1 MQHGRAD
8 AAVAGKVS
16 AKTEATADCCASPSL
31 ISVDQALSHI
41 LDSASPVEQTELI
54 NIENASGRV
63 LAEALKST
71 INVPGYDNSAMD
83 GYAVHSAECTVPG
96 VSLKISQRIPAG
108 QTGVKLEAG
117 TAARIFTGAPVPEGA
132 DAVVMQELC
141 QQQGDVVTVNK
152 AVKAGDNIRRA
163 GEDIEKDSVILKAG
177 TRIRPQEQ
185 GLIASIGQAKVT
197 VKRKLKVAT
206 FFTGDELVEP
216 GNELAQGQI
225 YNSNRYTLN
234 GLLQSAGCEVTD
246 FGIVPDTLDAT
257 LDVLKRAA
265 ADADL
270 VLTSGGVSVGEEDY
284 VRIALEQLGELS
296 MWRINMKPGKP
307 VAFGKVDNALFMG
320 LPGNPVSVFVT
331 FIIFAR
337 PLIVKMQGAEKYLS
351 NQLSIRSGFEWKG
364 MKRQEYLRVR
374 IRHDESGAFAELFPH
389 QGSGVLSSASWA
401 DGLAIV
407 EPGNDVYVGDVLKY
421 IPFTGLY

>member
-1 MQHGRAD
+1 MSLEIDVTQ
-8 AAVAGKVS
+8 
-16 AKTEATADCCASPSL
+16 DCCSSPGL
-31 ISVDQALSHI
+31 IAVDEAIGRI
-41 LDSASPVEQTELI
+41 LGAGTAVEQTEVMDLG
-54 NIENASGRV
+54 NILGRV
-63 LAEALKST
+63 LAEDVIST

-83 GYAVHSAECTVPG
+83 GYAVRSIECTEPG
-96 VSLKISQRIPAG
+96 VSLTVSQRIPAG
-108 QTGVKLEAG
+108 QTGIKLEAG
-117 TAARIFTGAPVPEGA
+117 TAARIFTGAPVPAGA

-141 QQQGDVVTVNK
+141 QQQGDVVTVNT
-152 AVKAGDNIRRA
+152 AVKAGDNVRRA
-163 GEDIEKDSVILKAG
+163 GEDIEKGSVILKAG

-185 GLIASIGQAKVT
+185 GLMASIGQARVT

-216 GNELAQGQI
+216 GNELARGQI

-374 IRHDESGAFAELFPH
+374 VRQDESGACAEIYPH
-389 QGSGVLSSASWA
+389 QGSGVLSSTSWA
-401 DGLAIV
+401 DGLVVV
-407 EPGNDVYVGDVLKY
+407 EPGKAINAGDVLQY
-421 IPFTGLY
+421 IPFQDLC

>member
-1 MQHGRAD
+1 M
-8 AAVAGKVS
+8 
-16 AKTEATADCCASPSL
+16 
-31 ISVDQALSHI
+31 
-41 LDSASPVEQTELI
+41 
-54 NIENASGRV
+54 
-63 LAEALKST
+63 
-71 INVPGYDNSAMD
+71 
-83 GYAVHSAECTVPG
+83 
-96 VSLKISQRIPAG
+96 
-108 QTGVKLEAG
+108 
-117 TAARIFTGAPVPEGA
+117 
-132 DAVVMQELC
+132 
-141 QQQGDVVTVNK
+141 
-152 AVKAGDNIRRA
+152 
-163 GEDIEKDSVILKAG
+163 
-177 TRIRPQEQ
+177 
-185 GLIASIGQAKVT
+185 ASIGQARVT
-197 VKRKLKVAT
+197 VKRRLKVAT

-216 GNELAQGQI
+216 GNELARGQI

-374 IRHDESGAFAELFPH
+374 VRQDESGACAEIYPH
-389 QGSGVLSSASWA
+389 QGSGVLSSTSWA
-401 DGLAIV
+401 DGLVVV
-407 EPGNDVYVGDVLKY
+407 EPEKAINAGDVLQY
-421 IPFTGLY
+421 IPFQDLC